1 MTGKPHFFAEK
12 SNLSVYKLYLHLL
25 LKVNTTM
32 IQKGIFN
39 QLIQTH
45 DLASLEQHL
54 IYSYLKNNK
63 LKFAKNSL
71 LKCYFKD
78 FQQNPQLYF
87 DVSSLDISTIKEL
100 ENYLELIIPVSDRKF
115 NGAFFTPDYI
125 IEFIINEIKPQENDT
140 NLDPS
145 CGCGAFLV
153 GLTDY
158 YKRKFKKPIRKI
170 VKENIFG
177 SDILEYNIHRTKLI
191 LTIYALKNGEQLKE
205 SDFNLYHQDSLRTNW
220 KMSFDNIVGNPPYVK
235 FQDLTDDNRSHLAKH
250 FTTVEGGTFNLY
262 FAFFELGYKL
272 LKATGKLGYI
282 TPNNYF
288 TSLAGEAL
296 RKYFQYQKCVTRI
309 IDFSHK
315 KVFDAQTYTAI
326 TFLSKQQSHAI
337 AYDRIK
343 DHQTP
348 EFFVANANGSLNH
361 LENLNVKKWRLLKI
375 DEQQNIKS
383 IETIGEPIGKLFEIC
398 VGIATLKDEIFF
410 IDSSNRNDGC
420 YIKATD
426 NGVFEIE
433 KEVVK
438 PVYKISDF
446 RKQEEVE
453 YNTRKIICPY
463 NIKNG
468 IARVIPE
475 NEFKKKFPKCYTY
488 LLSEKENLLA
498 RDKGKVIFEP
508 FFVWGRT
515 QGLTRT
521 GMKILTPTFSQ
532 HPRFLL
538 VEEKEGFFTNGYGL
552 YFREQKSNVMFN
564 DLINP
569 ITKIENIDV
578 VQKILNSCIMDYY
591 VSKTSVSIEGGYPC
605 YQKNFI
611 EKFTIPELTE
621 NAIEILRRLND
632 DQDIDD
638 FLVEKY
644 QLNLPVPNLLS

>member
-1 MTGKPHFFAEK
+1 M
-12 SNLSVYKLYLHLL
+12 V
-25 LKVNTTM
+25 
-32 IQKGIFN
+32 QKGILN

-45 DLASLEQHL
+45 DLVSLEQHL
-54 IYSYLKNNK
+54 VYAYLNNNK
-63 LKFAKNSL
+63 LKFAQSPILKN
-71 LKCYFKD
+71 YFKN

-87 DVSSLDISTIKEL
+87 DTSSLDISSIKEL
-100 ENYLELIIPVSDRKF
+100 ENYLELIIPVGDRKF

-125 IEFIINEIKPQENDT
+125 IDFIINEIQPQENDA

-158 YKRKFKKPIRKI
+158 YKRTFKKPIRKI
-170 VKENIFG
+170 VRENIFG
-177 SDILEYNIHRTKLI
+177 SDILEYNIDRAKLI
-191 LTIYALKNGEQLKE
+191 LTIYALQHGEQLKDT
-205 SDFNLYHQDSLRTNW
+205 DFNLYHQDSLRTNW

-235 FQDLTDDNRSHLAKH
+235 FQDLTDDNRNYLAKH
-250 FTTVEGGTFNLY
+250 FKTVEGGTFNLY
-262 FAFFELGYKL
+262 FVFFELGYKL

-296 RKYFQYQKCVTRI
+296 RKYFQHQKCVTRI

-326 TFLSKQQSHAI
+326 TFLNKQQSDAI
-337 AYDRIK
+337 TYDRIK
-343 DHQTP
+343 EQQTP
-348 EFFVANANGSLNH
+348 EFFVANANGSLNY
-361 LENLNVKKWRLLKI
+361 LEDLNVKKWRLLKT
-375 DEQQNIKS
+375 DEQQNIKI
-383 IETIGEPIGKLFEIC
+383 IETIGKPIGKLFEIC

-410 IDSSNRNDGC
+410 IDGNNKKDGC
-420 YIKATD
+420 YIKITN

-433 KEVVK
+433 KEIVK

-446 RKQEEVE
+446 RTQAEVE

-468 IARVIPE
+468 IATAIPE
-475 NEFKKKFPKCYTY
+475 NAFKNKFPKCYAY

-515 QGLTRT
+515 QGLTRI
-521 GMKILTPTFSQ
+521 GKKILNPTFSQ

-538 VEEKEGFFTNGYGL
+538 VEEDEGFFTNGYGL
-552 YFREQKSNVMFN
+552 YFREQKNNGMFN

-569 ITKIENIDV
+569 ITKLENIDV
-578 VQKILNSCIMDYY
+578 VQKILNSHIMDYY

-611 EKFTIPELTE
+611 EKFSIPELTKKE
-621 NAIEILRRLND
+621 IEILRSLND
-632 DQDIDD
+632 NQDIDG
-638 FLVEKY
+638 FLLEKY